1 MQRLAFI
8 LFGSPLCSFQPTL
21 VASVASDALGSQSI
35 SARMRSWSAFFWA
48 RISSLA
54 FSLIHYNSSKVFFA
68 CRSLHDAA
76 CHSQSSALSRNRSAR
91 DSIVL
96 NSSSQTDLDQRPALK
111 GAARPYRHCLICDGL
126 ETRSTGVNFLYFVGL
141 AADFDGTIANHG
153 FVNVDAA
160 T

>member
-1 MQRLAFI
+1 MATSEPRSGPILQNSLFISLLA
-8 LFGSPLCSFQPTL
+8 
-21 VASVASDALGSQSI
+21 V
-35 SARMRSWSAFFWA
+35 R
-48 RISSLA
+48 
-54 FSLIHYNSSKVFFA
+54 
-68 CRSLHDAA
+68 
-76 CHSQSSALSRNRSAR
+76 
-91 DSIVL
+91 VL